1 MNFTELLR
9 IKAKGSQSKIVL
21 ARSSDPR
28 VQQAANLLVELEIG
42 EIYMV
47 RNRSEEGLNSADS
60 TEVDNDQKA
69 VALTRGNDVSVE
81 LNSKIHWVDPWK
93 DSRREEFADS
103 LYEKR
108 KNKGWSR
115 ERCEKTISDPL
126 YFTGCL
132 LAMGYMDV
140 GVAGSV
146 STTGDVLRAAIHTI
160 GLRPGSTT
168 ISSSF
173 IMELPTGEVVSFG
186 DCAVIPMPNTEQLAT
201 IAHDSAMVYH
211 SLTGVEPKIALLS
224 FSTNGSADHER
235 VQVPRDALQ
244 VYKEQGGG
252 FEMDGELQFDA
263 AWDTSVARRKAPDSK
278 VAGQAN
284 VFVFPSLEAGNIG
297 YKMVERLAGAR
308 ATGPIIQGLNK
319 PMLDLSRGCDANDIV
334 NTACVGVLMTKN

>member
-9 IKAKGSQSKIVL
+9 VKAKGRQSKIVL

-28 VQQAANLLVELEIG
+28 IQQAANLLVELEIG
-42 EIYMV
+42 EVYLV
-47 RNRSEEGLNSADS
+47 RNRSEGGLNSLDS
-60 TEVDNDQKA
+60 NEVDNDRKE
-69 VALTRGNDVSVE
+69 VASTLGNNASIE
-81 LNSKIHWVDPWK
+81 LNSKIHWIDPLE
-93 DSRREEFADS
+93 DSRREEFTDF

-108 KNKGWSR
+108 KKKGWSR
-115 ERCEKTISDPL
+115 ERCEKTILDPL

-140 GVAGSV
+140 GLAGSV
-146 STTGDVLRAAIHTI
+146 STTGDVMRAAIHTI
-160 GLRPGSTT
+160 GLRSGSTT

-173 IMELPTGEVVSFG
+173 IMELSTGEVVSFG
-186 DCAVIPMPNTEQLAT
+186 DCAVIPMPNAEQLAT
-201 IAHDSAMVYH
+201 IAHDSAILYH

-224 FSTNGSADHER
+224 FSTKGSADHER
-235 VQVPRDALQ
+235 VQVPIDALQ
-244 VYKEQGGG
+244 VYKEQGNG
-252 FEMDGELQFDA
+252 FKIDGELQFDA
-263 AWDTSVARRKAPDSK
+263 AWDAAVARRKAPNSM

-284 VFVFPSLEAGNIG
+284 VFVFPSLEAGNIS

-319 PMLDLSRGCDANDIV
+319 TMLDLSRGCDANDIV

>member
-9 IKAKGSQSKIVL
+9 VKAKGSQSKIVL

-28 VQQAANLLVELEIG
+28 VQQAANTLVELEIG
-42 EIYMV
+42 EVYLL
-47 RNRSEEGLNSADS
+47 RNRSEGALNSVDG
-60 TEVDNDQKA
+60 TEVDNDRMA
-69 VALTRGNDVSVE
+69 VELTRGNDASIE
-81 LNSKIHWVDPWK
+81 LNSKIHWIDPWE
-93 DSRREEFADS
+93 DLRREEFADF

-115 ERCEKTISDPL
+115 EHCEEAILDPL

-132 LAMGYMDV
+132 LAMGYMDI

-146 STTGDVLRAAIHTI
+146 STTGEVLRAAIHTI

-173 IMELPTGEVVSFG
+173 IMELPSGKVVSFG
-186 DCAVIPMPNTEQLAT
+186 DCAVIPMPYAQQLAT
-201 IAHDSAMVYH
+201 IAYDTAKVYQ
-211 SLTGVEPKIALLS
+211 SLSGVEPKIALLS
-224 FSTNGSADHER
+224 FSTNGSAEHER
-235 VQVPRDALQ
+235 VQVVRDALRI
-244 VYKEQGGG
+244 YKEQGNGY
-252 FEMDGELQFDA
+252 EIDGELQFDA
-263 AWDTSVARRKAPDSK
+263 AWDVAVARRKAPDSK

-319 PMLDLSRGCDANDIV
+319 PMLDLSRGCDADDIV
-334 NTACVGVLMTKN
+334 NTACVGILMTKN

>member
-9 IKAKGSQSKIVL
+9 VKAKGSQSKIVL

-28 VQQAANLLVELEIG
+28 VQQAANTLVELEIG
-42 EIYMV
+42 EVYLL
-47 RNRSEEGLNSADS
+47 RNRSEGALNSVDG
-60 TEVDNDQKA
+60 TEVDNDRMA
-69 VALTRGNDVSVE
+69 VELTRGNDASIE
-81 LNSKIHWVDPWK
+81 LNSKIHWIDPWE
-93 DSRREEFADS
+93 DSRREEFADF

-115 ERCEKTISDPL
+115 EHCEEVILDPL

-132 LAMGYMDV
+132 LAMGYMDI

-146 STTGDVLRAAIHTI
+146 STTGEVLRAAIHTI

-173 IMELPTGEVVSFG
+173 IMELPSGKVVSFG
-186 DCAVIPMPNTEQLAT
+186 DCAVIPMPDAQQLAT
-201 IAHDSAMVYH
+201 IAYDTAKVYQ
-211 SLTGVEPKIALLS
+211 SLSGVEPKIALLS
-224 FSTNGSADHER
+224 FSTNGSAEHER
-235 VQVPRDALQ
+235 VQVVRDALCI
-244 VYKEQGGG
+244 YKEQGNGY
-252 FEMDGELQFDA
+252 EIDGELQFDA
-263 AWDTSVARRKAPDSK
+263 AWDVAVARRKAPDSE

-319 PMLDLSRGCDANDIV
+319 PMLDLSRGCDADDIV
-334 NTACVGVLMTKN
+334 NTACVGILMTKN

>member
-9 IKAKGSQSKIVL
+9 VKAKGSQSKIVL

-28 VQQAANLLVELEIG
+28 VQQAANTLVELEIG
-42 EIYMV
+42 EVYLL
-47 RNRSEEGLNSADS
+47 RNRSEGALNSVDG
-60 TEVDNDQKA
+60 TEVDNDRM
-69 VALTRGNDVSVE
+69 VVELTRGNDASIE
-81 LNSKIHWVDPWK
+81 LNSKIHWIDPWE
-93 DSRREEFADS
+93 DLRREEFADF

-115 ERCEKTISDPL
+115 EHCEEAILDPL

-132 LAMGYMDV
+132 LAMGYMDI

-146 STTGDVLRAAIHTI
+146 STTGEVLRAAIHTI

-173 IMELPTGEVVSFG
+173 IMELPSGKVVSFG
-186 DCAVIPMPNTEQLAT
+186 DCAVIPMPYAQQLAT
-201 IAHDSAMVYH
+201 IAYDTAKVYQ
-211 SLTGVEPKIALLS
+211 SLSGVEPKIALLS
-224 FSTNGSADHER
+224 FSTNGSAEHER
-235 VQVPRDALQ
+235 VQVVRDALRI
-244 VYKEQGGG
+244 YKEQGNGY
-252 FEMDGELQFDA
+252 EIDGELQFDA
-263 AWDTSVARRKAPDSK
+263 AWDVAVARRKAPDSK

-319 PMLDLSRGCDANDIV
+319 PMLDLSRGCDADDIV
-334 NTACVGVLMTKN
+334 NTACVGILMTKN

>member
-9 IKAKGSQSKIVL
+9 VKAKGSQSKIVL

-186 DCAVIPMPNTEQLAT
+186 DCAVIPMPNAEQLAT

-263 AWDTSVARRKAPDSK
+263 AWDISVARRKAPDSK

>member
-9 IKAKGSQSKIVL
+9 VKAKGSQSKIVL

-173 IMELPTGEVVSFG
+173 IMELSTGEK
-186 DCAVIPMPNTEQLAT
+186 AT
-201 IAHDSAMVYH
+201 
-211 SLTGVEPKIALLS
+211 
-224 FSTNGSADHER
+224 TNI
-235 VQVPRDALQ
+235 
-244 VYKEQGGG
+244 
-252 FEMDGELQFDA
+252 
-263 AWDTSVARRKAPDSK
+263 
-278 VAGQAN
+278 
-284 VFVFPSLEAGNIG
+284 PSLEAYGEHNPE
-297 YKMVERLAGAR
+297 MVIEVPMNQLPPELDAQVGMQLQLNQPDGQAIPVQITQIEGESVTIDANHPLAGKD
-308 ATGPIIQGLNK
+308 LNF
-319 PMLDLSRGCDANDIV
+319 DIEV
-334 NTACVGVLMTKN
+334 VEIHT

>member
-9 IKAKGSQSKIVL
+9 VKAKGRQSKIVL

-42 EIYMV
+42 EIYLV
-47 RNRSEEGLNSADS
+47 RNRSEGGLNSLDS
-60 TEVDNDQKA
+60 NEVDNDRKE
-69 VALTRGNDVSVE
+69 VASTRGNNSSIE
-81 LNSKIHWVDPWK
+81 LNSKIHWIDPLEH
-93 DSRREEFADS
+93 SRREEFADF

-115 ERCEKTISDPL
+115 ERCEKTILDPL

-140 GVAGSV
+140 GLAGSV

-160 GLRPGSTT
+160 GLRSGSTT

-173 IMELPTGEVVSFG
+173 IMELSTGEVVSFG
-186 DCAVIPMPNTEQLAT
+186 DCAVIPMPNAEQLAT
-201 IAHDSAMVYH
+201 IAHDSAILYH

-235 VQVPRDALQ
+235 VQVPIDALQ
-244 VYKEQGGG
+244 VYKEQGSG
-252 FEMDGELQFDA
+252 FKIDGELQFDA
-263 AWDTSVARRKAPDSK
+263 AWDAAVARRKAPNSM
-278 VAGQAN
+278 VAGQGECLCVSKFRGRQYRLQNGGEVSRRKGNWAN
-284 VFVFPSLEAGNIG
+284 YS
-297 YKMVERLAGAR
+297 R
-308 ATGPIIQGLNK
+308 AK
-319 PMLDLSRGCDANDIV
+319 
-334 NTACVGVLMTKN
+334 

>member
-9 IKAKGSQSKIVL
+9 VKAKGSQSKIVL

-28 VQQAANLLVELEIG
+28 VQQAANTLVELEIG
-42 EIYMV
+42 EVYLL
-47 RNRSEEGLNSADS
+47 RNRSEGALNSVDG
-60 TEVDNDQKA
+60 TEVDNDRMA
-69 VALTRGNDVSVE
+69 VELTRGNDASIE
-81 LNSKIHWVDPWK
+81 LNSKIHWIDPWE
-93 DSRREEFADS
+93 DSRREEFADF

-115 ERCEKTISDPL
+115 EHCEEAILDPL

-132 LAMGYMDV
+132 LAMGYMDI

-146 STTGDVLRAAIHTI
+146 STTGEVLRAAIHTI

-173 IMELPTGEVVSFG
+173 IMELPSGKVVSFG
-186 DCAVIPMPNTEQLAT
+186 DCAVIPMPDAQQLAT
-201 IAHDSAMVYH
+201 IAYDTAKVYQ
-211 SLTGVEPKIALLS
+211 SLSGVEPKIALLS
-224 FSTNGSADHER
+224 FSTNGSAEHER
-235 VQVPRDALQ
+235 VQVVRDALRI
-244 VYKEQGGG
+244 YKEQGNGY
-252 FEMDGELQFDA
+252 EIDGELQFDA
-263 AWDTSVARRKAPDSK
+263 AWDVAVARRKAPDSK

-319 PMLDLSRGCDANDIV
+319 PMLDLSRGCDADDIV
-334 NTACVGVLMTKN
+334 NTACVGILMTKN

>member
-1 MNFTELLR
+1 MNFIDLLR
-9 IKAKGSQSKIVL
+9 DKAKGSQSKIVL
-21 ARSSDPR
+21 ARSSDAR
-28 VQQAANLLVELEIG
+28 VQQAANLLVELKIG
-42 EIYMV
+42 EVYLV
-47 RNRSEEGLNSADS
+47 RNRSERGRYSFNSS
-60 TEVDNDQKA
+60 EVGNDRKA
-69 VALTRGNDVSVE
+69 VASTRGNDGSIE
-81 LNSKIHWVDPWK
+81 LNSKIHWIDPWE
-93 DSRREEFADS
+93 DSRREEFADF

-108 KNKGWSR
+108 KNKGWNR
-115 ERCEKTISDPL
+115 ERCEKTILDPL

-160 GLRPGSTT
+160 GLRSGSTT

-173 IMELPTGEVVSFG
+173 IMELTTGEVVSFG
-186 DCAVIPMPNTEQLAT
+186 DCAVIPMPNAEQLAT
-201 IAHDSAMVYH
+201 IAHDSAMIYY
-211 SLTGVEPKIALLS
+211 SITGVEPKIALLS

-235 VQVPRDALQ
+235 VDVPRDALK
-244 VYKEQGGG
+244 VYIEQGGD
-252 FEMDGELQFDA
+252 FEIDGELQFDA
-263 AWDTSVARRKAPDSK
+263 AWDAAVASRKAPDSM

-297 YKMVERLAGAR
+297 YKMVERLAGAS

>member
-1 MNFTELLR
+1 MNFTEVLR
-9 IKAKGSQSKIVL
+9 DKAKGSQSKIVL

-28 VQQAANLLVELEIG
+28 VQQAANLLVELNIG
-42 EIYMV
+42 KVYMV
-47 RNRSEEGLNSADS
+47 RNHSKGGLNSSDR
-60 TEVDNDQKA
+60 TEVGSDRKA
-69 VALTRGNDVSVE
+69 LASTLENEKSIE
-81 LNSKIHWVDPWK
+81 LNSKIHWIDPRE
-93 DSRREEFADS
+93 DSRREEFADF

-115 ERCEKTISDPL
+115 ERCEKIILDPL

-132 LAMGYMDV
+132 LAKEYMDV

-146 STTGDVLRAAIHTI
+146 STTGEVLRAAIHTI
-160 GLRPGSTT
+160 GLRSGSTT

-173 IMELPTGEVVSFG
+173 IMELSTGEVVSFG
-186 DCAVIPMPNTEQLAT
+186 DCAVIPMPNAEQLAT

-224 FSTNGSADHER
+224 FSTNGSAEHER
-235 VQVPRDALQ
+235 VQVPRDALKL
-244 VYKEQGGG
+244 YKELGGG
-252 FEMDGELQFDA
+252 FDIDGELQFDA
-263 AWDTSVARRKAPDSK
+263 AWDATVARRKAPDSL

-334 NTACVGVLMTKN
+334 NTACVGVLMTKY